1 MEEFRSLRLER
12 TGQVATVTMLRR
24 HSHEEIADVFTQ
36 LRADDSVRVVIL
48 TGSDG
53 EFHVPGPAA
62 DYLLPGGGHRLTDPH
77 HAWRTFSAIIRGH
90 QAMAEMEK
98 PVIARV
104 NGPAYGFGQSLA
116 FACDLIVAQDDAV
129 FMDHHMG
136 GAIPGRTKFFSN
148 VPGDGGCAL
157 IPLFLSPCKAKEY
170 LMLAKPYTATELERM
185 SIINYAVP
193 AAQLDAKVDELVQG
207 LLARGA
213 FALAWTKRLANRH
226 VVEQLNRVLDAGV
239 GYEMVAFL
247 QREKLGGDDPKSLD

>member
-24 HSHEEIADVFTQ
+24 HSHEEIAEVFTR

-53 EFHVPGPAA
+53 EFHVPGPAT

-116 FACDLIVAQDDAV
+116 FACDLIVAQDDAI

-136 GAIPGRTKFFSN
+136 GSIPGRTKVFSN

-157 IPLFLSPCKAKEY
+157 IPLFLTPCKAKEY
-170 LMLAKPYTATELERM
+170 LMLAKPYTAVELERM
-185 SIINYAVP
+185 GVINYAVP
-193 AAQLDAKVDELVQG
+193 AAQLESKVDELVQG